1 MLDRMGQIL
10 SITGIKGSMF
20 YVEKYKV
27 FKNFAS
33 KEVCNILNNVANN
46 KPLPAQA
53 YDMKKAI
60 ITKFKLKV
68 YKTPE
73 ESLYFTIDGEGDS
86 KPLSKNPV
94 HYEKHN
100 TYLFTVI
107 TKKGEGGAYEL
118 ENVMSIDKVD
128 LEQGDLLVICANRIQ
143 WGYEPVKQQRISLTT
158 CLSIDDYAVQD

>member
-33 KEVCNILNNVANN
+33 KEVCNIINNVANN
-46 KPLPAQA
+46 KLLPAQA

-68 YKTPE
+68 KFVI
-73 ESLYFTIDGEGDS
+73 SIHFQIYFNS
-86 KPLSKNPV
+86 FLWPSYN
-94 HYEKHN
+94 
-100 TYLFTVI
+100 
-107 TKKGEGGAYEL
+107 
-118 ENVMSIDKVD
+118 
-128 LEQGDLLVICANRIQ
+128 
-143 WGYEPVKQQRISLTT
+143 
-158 CLSIDDYAVQD
+158 